1 MMKYAWAV
9 LASLLLGVALLS
21 CSSRDDRNDIRA
33 QYGDPDGIRRTGV
46 DPFWSETWLYNRRGI
61 AFEFRRTAGCGS
73 AREVYLYGSYLIP
86 IDTTGVLPPQPNE
99 QRKTSKYFE
108 KTLSPVAPR

>member
-1 MMKYAWAV
+1 MKYVWAV
-9 LASLLLGVALLS
+9 LASVLLAMALLS
-21 CSSRDDRNDIRA
+21 CGTRDDRNDIRA

-46 DPFWSETWLYNRRGI
+46 DPFWSETWLYNRRGL

-73 AREVYLYGSYLIP
+73 ARDVYLYVSYLIP
-86 IDTTGVLPPQPNE
+86 VDTTGARLPQTNE
-99 QRKTSKYFE
+99 QLKTSKYFE